1 MKIRIMGCKAV
12 VGFHPGCH
20 SQFVGA
26 ADFFAVRKFRPV
38 LCVQNSLRMDRL
50 CLTDCDAFR
59 RYGRRYDYIHL
70 AYAGWNAADQSGPA
84 RKYELGLMGALLCAV
99 GALILLLEK

>member
-1 MKIRIMGCKAV
+1 
-12 VGFHPGCH
+12 
-20 SQFVGA
+20 
-26 ADFFAVRKFRPV
+26 
-38 LCVQNSLRMDRL
+38 MDRL
-50 CLTDCDAFR
+50 CLTDCDSFR